1 MPPRPKFTREE
12 IVSAALELVR
22 ERGMGAL
29 TSRDLGA
36 RLGSSARPVFTVFRS
51 MEEVQQ
57 AVREAAEARYR
68 AFVER
73 ALHYTPAFKQFGMQ
87 MILFANE
94 EPKLFQLL
102 FMSESGRP
110 RSVEEMFNGLGET
123 AQICVDVIKADYGLN
138 ESDARKLFRHVWIH
152 TYGIGALCATG
163 MCRFTEDEISDML
176 GQDFMAMIA
185 LVKSGSGERFGALP
199 VRRPEA

>member
-22 ERGMGAL
+22 ERGRGAL

-123 AQICVDVIKADYGLN
+123 AQICVDV
-138 ESDARKLFRHVWIH
+138 WIH

-176 GQDFMAMIA
+176 EQDFMAMIA
-185 LVKSGSGERFGALP
+185 LVKSGSGERFGALR

>member
-1 MPPRPKFTREE
+1 MPPRPKFTREQ

-22 ERGMGAL
+22 EQGMGAL

-57 AVREAAEARYR
+57 AVRAAAEARYS

-73 ALHYTPAFKQFGMQ
+73 ALNDTPVFKQFGMR
-87 MILFANE
+87 MVLFANE

-123 AQICVDVIKADYGLN
+123 AQLCVDVIMADYGLD
-138 ESDARKLFRHVWIH
+138 EPDARQLFRQMWIY

-176 GQDFMAMIA
+176 GQEFMAMIA
-185 LVKSGSGERFGALP
+185 LVKSGRGAWTG
-199 VRRPEA
+199 RGDRG

>member
-1 MPPRPKFTREE
+1 MPPRPKFTREQ

-22 ERGMGAL
+22 EQGMGAL

-57 AVREAAEARYR
+57 AVRAAAEARYS

-73 ALHYTPAFKQFGMQ
+73 ALNDTPVFKQFGMR
-87 MILFANE
+87 MVLFANE

-102 FMSESGRP
+102 FMSEGGRP
-110 RSVEEMFNGLGET
+110 RSVDEMFNGLGET
-123 AQICVDVIKADYGLN
+123 AQLCVDVIMADYGLD
-138 ESDARKLFRHVWIH
+138 EPDARQLFRQMWIY

-163 MCRFTEDEISDML
+163 MCRFTEEEISDML
-176 GQDFMAMIA
+176 GQEFMAMIA